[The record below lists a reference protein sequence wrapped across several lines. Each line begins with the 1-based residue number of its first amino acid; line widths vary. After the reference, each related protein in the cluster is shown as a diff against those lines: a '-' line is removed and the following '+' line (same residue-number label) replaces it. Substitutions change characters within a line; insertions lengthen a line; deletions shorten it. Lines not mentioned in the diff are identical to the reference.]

1 MNESAARPPMFDT
14 PVDAWYVWVGLAV
27 ASGAALAVAT
37 AIPAAA
43 PPDAT
48 GAANT
53 VDRVAA
59 SQHPTVAEH
68 PLPGAEALRMSEDT
82 LGLRGPGG
90 TAHATIGHGPVTP
103 AVSDHRLG
111 RVLEGDPPERHFD
124 SPEAFGRVA
133 TAARAAEPVWE
144 PIDRLTVRRV
154 TWEDVDVVLA
164 G

>member
-1 MNESAARPPMFDT
+1 MNESAARPRMFDT
-14 PVDAWYVWVGLAV
+14 PVDAWYVWIGLAV

-68 PLPGAEALRMSEDT
+68 PLPGAEALRVGGDI

-90 TAHATIGHGPVTP
+90 TAHASIGHGPVTP
-103 AVSDHRLG
+103 AAGDDRLR
-111 RVLEGDPPERHFD
+111 RVLEGDTPERHFD
-124 SPEAFGRVA
+124 SPEAFERA
-133 TAARAAEPVWE
+133 AIAARAAEPSWK
-144 PIDRLTVRRV
+144 PADRLTVRRV
-154 TWEDVDVVLA
+154 RWGDVDVVLA